1 MRVLA
6 VFAHPDDMEVHC
18 GGTVRKLT
26 RDGHEVLEIVL
37 SRGDNGGRAEVRER
51 EARRGAEI
59 LGVEEVIFLDHEDG
73 RITVDPESVDALR
86 EYLRSYRPDLIF
98 THSPRDTH
106 QDHRR
111 TYRLVTAAV
120 SKFPEVS
127 VLMGEGPSTTPDF
140 SPVLFVDVSDV
151 IEEKL
156 EALRAHES
164 QIQRGAISEDHVLRA
179 SRYWGAR
186 IGAEHAEAFE
196 AFRLREGLLLR

>member
-18 GGTVRKLT
+18 GGTIRKLALQ
-26 RDGHEVLEIVL
+26 GHEILEIIL
-37 SRGDNGGRAEVRER
+37 SRGDNGGRAEVREK

-59 LGVEEVIFLDHEDG
+59 LGVEEVVFLDHEDG
-73 RITVDPESVDALR
+73 RITVDPESIDVLR
-86 EYLRSYRPDLIF
+86 EYLREYRPELVF

-120 SKFPEVS
+120 SKFPEIS
-127 VLMGEGPSTTPDF
+127 VLMGEGPSTTEF
-140 SPVLFVDVSDV
+140 NPVLYVDISDV

-156 EALRAHES
+156 EAVRAHES
-164 QIQRGAISEDHVLRA
+164 QIRRGAISEDHVLRTA
-179 SRYWGAR
+179 GYWGAK
-186 IGAEHAEAFE
+186 IGVKHAEAFE